1 MKRMHS
7 RITLARRVALAL
19 AATIAATIGL
29 PGAGCAQEPPPIIP
43 TIDSTVVR
51 DSLRARQDSL
61 RADSLRADSL
71 RADSLRAD
79 SLRADSLRAAAARAD
94 SARADSA
101 RRVGTASASDS
112 ATSRSA
118 DTTAPRRAGPAAPAD
133 DSLRYAPDSLW
144 PVRGP
149 DPLEGAILPHKRI
162 VAYYGN
168 PLSKRM
174 GILGEIPPD
183 SMLAHLDRVVA
194 AWEAADPSTPVQ
206 PALHLVA
213 MVAQADAGA
222 DGKYRAK
229 MNDELIERVA
239 SWAETRNALVF
250 LDLQVGLSNLQAELP
265 RFTKF
270 LQRPNF
276 HLGIDPEFMMRNGAA
291 PGKRIG
297 RTDAADVNYAVR
309 FLADLV
315 EQHGLPPKVLVVH
328 RFTEGMLTNA
338 EKIEL
343 DPRVQVV
350 IHMDGWGPPR
360 LKRDSY
366 REYVYRQPVQFTGF
380 KVFYKNDTRSGTPI
394 MKPEEILRLWPRPL
408 YIQYQ

>member
-1 MKRMHS
+1 MF
-7 RITLARRVALAL
+7 TTCRRLAL
-19 AATIAATIGL
+19 VTGALVIAVTL
-29 PGAGCAQEPPPIIP
+29 FPGAGCAQEPPP
-43 TIDSTVVR
+43 VVR
-51 DSLRARQDSL
+51 VDSSAIRDSL
-61 RADSLRADSL
+61 RADSLARQRSRDSIAAA
-71 RADSLRAD
+71 RQSDS
-79 SLRADSLRAAAARAD
+79 AAARARADASTASVAGD
-94 SARADSA
+94 SAARAARDSA
-101 RRVGTASASDS
+101 AA
-112 ATSRSA
+112 
-118 DTTAPRRAGPAAPAD
+118 RRARLASSD
-133 DSLRYAPDSLW
+133 DSVRYAPDTVW
-144 PVRGP
+144 PVRAP
-149 DPLEGAILPHKRI
+149 DPLPGAILPHKRI

-183 SMLAHLDRVVA
+183 SMLAHLDGVVA
-194 AWEAADPSTPVQ
+194 AWQKADPSTPVQ

-213 MVAQADAGA
+213 MVAQAAAGS

-229 MNDELIERVA
+229 MSDELIERVA
-239 SWAETRNALVF
+239 SWAAQRDALVF
-250 LDLQVGLSNLQAELP
+250 LDLQVGLSTLEAELP
-265 RFTKF
+265 KFTKF
-270 LQRPNF
+270 LERPNF
-276 HLGIDPEFMMRNGAA
+276 HLGIDPEFMMKSGAA

-315 EQHGLPPKVLVVH
+315 EKHGLPPKVLVVH

-338 EKIEL
+338 DDIEL

-394 MKPEEILRLWPRPL
+394 MKPEEILKLWPRPL